1 LVTQI
6 DGVQGSEI
14 EPWPR
19 HGLRE
24 SGFVMSYVI
33 RREIMTDRQ
42 AIVFEFHQHSES
54 ENAACFS

>member
-1 LVTQI
+1 
-6 DGVQGSEI
+6 
-14 EPWPR
+14 
-19 HGLRE
+19 
-24 SGFVMSYVI
+24 MSYVI